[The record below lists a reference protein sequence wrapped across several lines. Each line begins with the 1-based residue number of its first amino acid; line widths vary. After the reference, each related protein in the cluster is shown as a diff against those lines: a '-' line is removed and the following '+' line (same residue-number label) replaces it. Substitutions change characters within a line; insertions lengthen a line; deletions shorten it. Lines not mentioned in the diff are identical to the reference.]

1 MQTEIRDF
9 ILRDASNE
17 DLNEI
22 IEYVKLRRQSLSRQ
36 NTMTLRRG
44 ANVQFTS
51 SRSGQVIRGVV
62 EDIKI
67 KNVIVSTPLGRYKVP
82 ANMIEAV

>member
-1 MQTEIRDF
+1 MQQIRDF
-9 ILRDASNE
+9 ILRDATNE
-17 DLNEI
+17 DLNAI
-22 IEYVKLRRQSLSRQ
+22 IEFVKLRRQSLSRQ

-62 EDIKI
+62 EDVKI
-67 KNVIVSTPLGRYKVP
+67 KNVIVSTALGRYKVP
-82 ANMIEAV
+82 ANMIEAI

>member
-1 MQTEIRDF
+1 MQATIRDF
-9 ILRDASNE
+9 ILRDATND

-22 IEYVKLRRQSLSRQ
+22 IEYVKMRRQSLSRQ
-36 NTMTLRRG
+36 NTMTLRKG

-51 SRSGQVIRGVV
+51 SRSGRVIQGVV

-82 ANMIEAV
+82 GNMLETV